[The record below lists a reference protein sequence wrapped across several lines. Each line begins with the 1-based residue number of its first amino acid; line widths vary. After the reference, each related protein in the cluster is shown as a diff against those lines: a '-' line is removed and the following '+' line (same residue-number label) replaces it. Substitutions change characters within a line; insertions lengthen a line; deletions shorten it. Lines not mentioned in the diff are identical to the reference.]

1 MLVSFG
7 VPAESA
13 WGPGAYAMGVIKT
26 SLFIDA
32 FSLVSRMFSFS
43 VSVFLF
49 LEARYVI
56 DKVNV
61 PSRLKA

>member
-13 WGPGAYAMGVIKT
+13 WGPGAGVIKT

-61 PSRLKA
+61 PSRLEA